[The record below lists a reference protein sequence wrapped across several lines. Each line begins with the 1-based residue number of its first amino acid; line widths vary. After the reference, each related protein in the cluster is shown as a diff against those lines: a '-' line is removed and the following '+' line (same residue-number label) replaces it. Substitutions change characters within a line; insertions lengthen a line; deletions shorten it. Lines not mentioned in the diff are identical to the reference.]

1 MREKIRHFKGEGCRD
16 CQYND
21 ECNYDPSAHET
32 LCDRDTDQIL
42 ELISAEIKKVENPY
56 PITTRYD
63 ECFEECRQKILEL
76 LEGKNLEPLDEM
88 KEIME
93 SNREVSRK

>member
-42 ELISAEIKKVENPY
+42 ELISEEIKKVENPY
-56 PITTRYD
+56 LGHPRCY
-63 ECFEECRQKILEL
+63 EVGFEECRQKILEL
-76 LEGKNLEPLDEM
+76 FNDTESSEEI

-93 SNREVSRK
+93 SNRDIPR